1 MFRTTLLDLR
11 MNLEITRNFLEGG
24 DVVIFA
30 GDHQT
35 GLSGG
40 RFGDARLKVA
50 ELLTLPQFRFVAGQ
64 RRGRNLCDSR

>member
-1 MFRTTLLDLR
+1 
-11 MNLEITRNFLEGG
+11 MNLEIACNFSRDKGG

-40 RFGDARLKVA
+40 RCGDARLNVA
-50 ELLTLPQFRFVAGQ
+50 KLLTLLQFRFVAGQ